1 MISIAGR
8 EWYPEKERLLADG
21 AWGTELMRRGLSP
34 GDAPERMNLENPDT
48 VRQVALDY
56 LNAGSDI
63 ILTNTFTGSRCQ
75 LGRHGL
81 AERASEI
88 NKKGAE
94 IAVGAATAFAGVAAR
109 PANGTGRSDFESAE
123 SGADAAAGEAAR
135 PDPDAARP
143 APAAAQPARFFPRPL
158 VAGSMGPTGKMVVM
172 GEIGLDE
179 LLEVF
184 RQQAESLA
192 AGGADL
198 ILVETMTDLEEM
210 RIAVRAGVKT
220 GLPVIAS
227 MTYDRGNA
235 GYRTIMGNSPE
246 KCAEAALSEGAAMI
260 GANCGT
266 GIENY
271 MDLASELC
279 ALAKAPVWIKA
290 NAGLPQ
296 LAGKEVVYR
305 QTAEEYAG
313 FIPQL
318 LNAGVNIAGGCCGTS
333 PAFIAAMRRQFDA
346 WLAGRF

>member
-63 ILTNTFTGSRCQ
+63 ILTNTFTGNRCQ

-81 AERASEI
+81 AERAGEI
-88 NKKGAE
+88 NRKGAE
-94 IAVGAATAFAGVAAR
+94 IAVGAAKAF
-109 PANGTGRSDFESAE
+109 
-123 SGADAAAGEAAR
+123 AGEAA
-135 PDPDAARP
+135 PP
-143 APAAAQPARFFPRPL
+143 AAQPGRFFPRPL
-158 VAGSMGPTGKMVVM
+158 VAGSIGPTGKMVVM

-184 RQQAESLA
+184 LQQAESLA

-210 RIAVRAGVKT
+210 RVAVRAGVKT

-227 MTYDRGNA
+227 MTYDRGHA

-246 KCAEAALSEGAAMI
+246 ECAQAALSEGAAII

-271 MDLASELC
+271 MDLANELC

-290 NAGLPQ
+290 NAGLPE

-318 LNAGVNIAGGCCGTS
+318 LDAGVNIAGGCCGTS